1 MKRLPFRGSISIRV
15 MVATPD
21 DLLRLLAERTS
32 DVYWT
37 TDDRGLLTY
46 VAPQI
51 IPLIGR
57 QPSELIGA
65 ALQTLVHEDDFDE
78 AAALQRAIME
88 RASTATVGYRLKRKT
103 GDPIWVEATV
113 HAIQTAGGTL
123 TGFVGSWRDI
133 TERRRIEVAYE
144 HQAYH
149 DSLTALPNRRLFED
163 RLTIALAQARRLSTQ
178 LALLY
183 VDIDRLSRIND
194 SLGHNTGDAV
204 LRTVGRRLSSC
215 ARASDTLARLGGD
228 EFTLIVSNLRHV
240 EDTVRVAQLLLQR
253 ITEPLMIAG
262 QELFITASIG
272 ISIFPQDGTEVG
284 SILASADAA
293 TRACKRAGGNGWYL
307 HNSSVNERAMQRLGV
322 EMELHR
328 AVERSEF
335 VVRYQPLLNVAKE
348 EMTAVE
354 ALVRWQH
361 PTRGELLPASFL
373 EVAEETGT
381 IIGIGERVLESACA
395 QARCW
400 LNEGWEGANISV
412 NLSARQFEHPKMLEM
427 IDHAVLHHRIPPS
440 MLQIEITEGTALRDL
455 KRSIQVFGELRARG
469 VRVSIDDFGI
479 GYSSLGYLKE
489 LPVNALKID
498 RTFLMGI
505 PEGRNAPIVAAVI
518 AMGHALGLEV
528 IAEGV
533 EHREQMQFLRE
544 HDCDA
549 CQGYLFS
556 KPTTAEEIT
565 RMRRS

>member
-1 MKRLPFRGSISIRV
+1 MG
-15 MVATPD
+15 ATPD
-21 DLLRLLAERTS
+21 DLLRLLADRTS

-37 TDDRGLLTY
+37 TDDRGLLTF
-46 VAPQI
+46 VAPQVI
-51 IPLIGR
+51 RLIGR
-57 QPSELIGA
+57 QPAELIGA
-65 ALQTLVHEDDFDE
+65 PLQGLVLEEDFDE
-78 AAALQRAIME
+78 AASLQRAIME
-88 RASTATVGYRLKRKT
+88 RTSTATVAYRLKRAT
-103 GDPIWVEATV
+103 GEPLWVEATV
-113 HAIQTAGGTL
+113 HAVQTPAGTL

-163 RLTIALAQARRLSTQ
+163 RLTIALAQARRLRTQ

-183 VDIDRLSRIND
+183 IDVDRLSRIND

-204 LRTVGRRLSSC
+204 LRMVGRRLSSC
-215 ARASDTLARLGGD
+215 VRASDTLARLGGD
-228 EFTLIVSNLRHV
+228 EFTLIASNLRHV
-240 EDTVRVAQLLLQR
+240 EDTVRVAQLLLQK
-253 ITEPLMIAG
+253 ITEPVMIST
-262 QELFITASIG
+262 QELFVTASIG
-272 ISIFPQDGTEVG
+272 IAIFPQDGKEVG
-284 SILASADAA
+284 SLLASADSA

-381 IIGIGERVLESACA
+381 IIGIGERVIESACA
-395 QARCW
+395 QARSW
-400 LNEGWEGANISV
+400 LNEGWETANISV
-412 NLSARQFEHPKMLEM
+412 NLSARQFEHPKMLEL
-427 IDHAVLHHRIPPS
+427 IDHAVLQHGVPPS
-440 MLQIEITEGTALRDL
+440 VLQIEITEGTALRDL
-455 KRSIQVFGELRARG
+455 QRSIHVFSELRARG

-533 EHREQMQFLRE
+533 ELREQMKFLRE
-544 HDCDA
+544 HDCDS

-565 RMRRS
+565 RMRRG

>member
-1 MKRLPFRGSISIRV
+1 MG
-15 MVATPD
+15 ATPD
-21 DLLRLLAERTS
+21 DLLRLLAEKTS

-46 VAPQI
+46 VAPQVVH
-51 IPLIGR
+51 LIGR
-57 QPSELIGA
+57 QPAELTGA
-65 ALQTLVHEDDFDE
+65 PLQAMVFEDDFEE
-78 AAALQRAIME
+78 AASLQRAIME
-88 RASTATVGYRLKRKT
+88 RATTCTVAYRLKRAT
-103 GDPIWVEATV
+103 GELVWVEATV
-113 HAIQTAGGTL
+113 HAVQATEGAWS
-123 TGFVGSWRDI
+123 GFVGSWRDI
-133 TERRRIEVAYE
+133 TERQRIEVAYE

-149 DSLTALPNRRLFED
+149 DSLTSLPNRRLFED
-163 RLTIALAQARRLSTQ
+163 RLTIALAQARRLRTQ

-183 VDIDRLSRIND
+183 IDVDRLSRIND

-204 LRTVGRRLSSC
+204 LRTIGRRLSSC
-215 ARASDTLARLGGD
+215 VRASDTLARLGGD
-228 EFTLIVSNLRHV
+228 EFTLIASNLRHV

-253 ITEPLMIAG
+253 ITEPIMTST
-262 QELFITASIG
+262 QELFVTASIG
-272 ISIFPQDGTEVG
+272 IAIFPQDGTEVG
-284 SILASADAA
+284 SLLASADAA
-293 TRACKRAGGNGWYL
+293 TRSCKRGGGNGWYL

-373 EVAEETGT
+373 EVAEETGL
-381 IIGIGERVLESACA
+381 IVGIGERVIESACA
-395 QARCW
+395 QARTW
-400 LNEGWEGANISV
+400 LNEGWDTANISV
-412 NLSARQFEHPKMLEM
+412 NLSARQFEHPKMLEL
-427 IDHAVLHHRIPPS
+427 IDHAVLRHGVPPS
-440 MLQIEITEGTALRDL
+440 VLQIEITEGTALRDVQ
-455 KRSIQVFGELRARG
+455 RSIHVFGELRARG

-533 EHREQMQFLRE
+533 EHREQMKFLRE

-556 KPTTAEEIT
+556 RPTTAEEIT
-565 RMRRS
+565 RMRRG

>member
-1 MKRLPFRGSISIRV
+1 MD
-15 MVATPD
+15 ATPD
-21 DLLRLLAERTS
+21 ELLRLLAERTS

-46 VAPQI
+46 VAPQVV
-51 IPLIGR
+51 PLIGR
-57 QPSELIGA
+57 QPAELIGA
-65 ALQTLVHEDDFDE
+65 PLQALVLEDDFDE

-88 RASTATVGYRLKRKT
+88 RATTATVAYRLKRAT
-103 GDPIWVEATV
+103 GEPLWVEATV
-113 HAIQTAGGTL
+113 HAVRTADGTL
-123 TGFVGSWRDI
+123 TGFVGSWRDV

-149 DSLTALPNRRLFED
+149 DSLTSLPNRRLFED
-163 RLTIALAQARRLSTQ
+163 RLTIALAQARRLRTH

-183 VDIDRLSRIND
+183 IDVDRLSRIND
-194 SLGHNTGDAV
+194 SLGHNTGDGV
-204 LRTVGRRLSSC
+204 LRTLGRRLSTYV
-215 ARASDTLARLGGD
+215 RASDTLARLGGD
-228 EFTLIVSNLRHV
+228 EFTLIASNLRHV
-240 EDTVRVAQLLLQR
+240 EDTVRVAQHLLQK
-253 ITEPLMIAG
+253 ITQPIMTPT

-272 ISIFPQDGTEVG
+272 IAIFPQDGTEVG
-284 SILASADAA
+284 SLLASADAA

-381 IIGIGERVLESACA
+381 IIGIGERVIDSACA
-395 QARCW
+395 QARSW
-400 LNEGWEGANISV
+400 LNEGWEAANISV
-412 NLSARQFEHPKMLEM
+412 NLSARQFEHPKMLEL
-427 IDHAVLHHRIPPS
+427 IDHCVLQHKVPPS
-440 MLQIEITEGTALRDL
+440 VLQIEITEGTALRDL
-455 KRSIQVFGELRARG
+455 KRSIQVFSELRARG

-489 LPVNALKID
+489 LPVNSLKID
-498 RTFLMGI
+498 RTFLFGI

-533 EHREQMQFLRE
+533 EHQEQMKFLRE

-556 KPTTAEEIT
+556 RPTTA
-565 RMRRS
+565 